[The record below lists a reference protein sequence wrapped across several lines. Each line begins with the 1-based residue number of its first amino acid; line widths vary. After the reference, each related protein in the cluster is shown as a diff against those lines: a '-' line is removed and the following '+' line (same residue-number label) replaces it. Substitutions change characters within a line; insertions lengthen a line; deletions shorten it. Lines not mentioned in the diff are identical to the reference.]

1 MDYASCVLPG
11 GLVDKNIDPAKT
23 SASVAQYQPRNDLD
37 KWNWELYDPEL
48 MQGLP
53 VGLQVV
59 GRRLEE
65 EKVLSAAKV
74 IEGVVRMHQ

>member
-1 MDYASCVLPG
+1 MD
-11 GLVDKNIDPAKT
+11 KHIDPAKT
-23 SASVAQYQPRNDLD
+23 NALVADYQPRNDLD

-48 MQGLP
+48 MHGMP

-65 EKVLSAAKV
+65 EKVLSAGKV
-74 IEGVVRMHQ
+74 IERVIRTHR